1 MRVVMATGIFPPD
14 IGGPASYVPAMAAA
28 LAARGHHVE
37 VVCLSDR
44 LGHDDSA
51 YPFPVCR
58 LRRGAAKWRRLPA
71 AVREIARRAA
81 GADLVYANGL
91 NFEAAAAAALARR
104 PLVCK
109 VVSDFAW
116 ERAVSWGW
124 YAGTLAS
131 FRTAPRSLRLRLL
144 ERFRDWPLARARAI
158 VTPSAYLK
166 DAAAAWG
173 IAGERVHVVYNA
185 FEPGAEDAGAPL
197 PPGGPVLLFAGRL
210 TEVKRVDGIIR
221 ILPELP
227 GVRLAVAGDG
237 ALRGDLEALARACG
251 VADRVLW
258 LGSVPRARVMSLC
271 RRAALLVLN
280 SSHEGLPHVAVEA
293 MAAGTPVV
301 ATAVGG
307 TPEVVEDGVTGLLVP
322 PGDHAALRDAVAAV
336 LASPG
341 RAAAMGRAGQAR
353 VQARFG
359 FETMVDETERI
370 LAQHAARRPRRAV
383 RAPGRVGEAH
393 AG

>member
-1 MRVVMATGIFPPD
+1 MHVVMVTGIFPPD

-28 LAARGHHVE
+28 LAARGHRVE
-37 VVCLSDR
+37 VVCMSDH
-44 LGHDDSA
+44 LGHDDRA
-51 YPFPVCR
+51 YPFEVCR
-58 LRRGAAKWRRLPA
+58 LLRGVPKWRRLPG

-81 GADLVYANGL
+81 AADLVYANGL

-131 FRTAPRSLRLRLL
+131 FRTGPRTPRLRLL
-144 ERFRDWPLARARAI
+144 EAFRDWPLSRARAI

-166 DAAAAWG
+166 ETAAGWG
-173 IAGERVHVVYNA
+173 IPAKRVHVVYNA
-185 FEPGAEDAGAPL
+185 FEPGGEAAIDPF

-210 TEVKRVDGIIR
+210 TAVKRVDGIIR

-237 ALRGDLEALARACG
+237 ALRGELEALAESCG

-258 LGSVPRARVMSLC
+258 LGSVTRAQVMSLC
-271 RRAALLVLN
+271 RRASVLVLN

-307 TPEVVEDGVTGLLVP
+307 TPEVVEDGVTGVLVP

-336 LASPG
+336 LADPE
-341 RAAAMGRAGQAR
+341 RAARMGRAGQAR
-353 VQARFG
+353 VRARFG
-359 FETMVDETERI
+359 FETMVSETERI
-370 LAQHAARRPRRAV
+370 LAQHAARRAPRALK
-383 RAPGRVGEAH
+383 AAGRVGEAH